1 MESYIK
7 RAMYVFEGSYINRCN
22 ELIFI
27 AVLGVLSIGIYN
39 FTTGNISKMR
49 NEVKRDVYKSN
60 PQYLEGVID
69 DLAKYMYEYN
79 TAKTEDEKLAIQQ
92 IVVHRF
98 SDFDFNKIL
107 DGDLR
112 EFVRKCFDVKNKINY
127 ESSKNGY

>member
-1 MESYIK
+1 MKYKTKKIIVYI
-7 RAMYVFEGSYINRCN
+7 
-22 ELIFI
+22 LIFV
-27 AVLGVLSIGIYN
+27 AVSGVLSIGIYN

-60 PQYLEGVID
+60 PQYIEGVID

-98 SDFDFNKIL
+98 SDFDSNKIL
-107 DGDLR
+107 DRDLR
-112 EFVRKCFDVKNKINY
+112 EFVRKCFDGKDKIN
-127 ESSKNGY
+127 